1 MVQLTEPLVD
11 LLDRRAAREGV
22 SRSRVIRDAVEQY
35 LRLDHE
41 AEIDRRI
48 IEGYTRLPDGPEDD
62 WGDLDAWRDALA
74 ADRARALEAE
84 ERAAGAPPW
93 TT

>member
-11 LLDRRAAREGV
+11 LLDRRAARERV
-22 SRSRVIRDAVEQY
+22 SRSQVIRDAVEQY
-35 LRLDHE
+35 LRADHE
-41 AEIDRRI
+41 AEIDRQI
-48 IEGYTRLPDGPEDD
+48 VEGYTRLPDGPDDD

-74 ADRARALEAE
+74 ADRARALDTE
-84 ERAAGAPPW
+84 ERAARTAPW

>member
-11 LLDRRAAREGV
+11 LLDQRAARERV
-22 SRSRVIRDAVEQY
+22 SRSQVIRDAVEQY
-35 LRLDHE
+35 LRADHE

-48 IEGYTRLPDGPEDD
+48 AEGYARIPDSPEDE
-62 WGDLDAWRDALA
+62 WGDLDVWRDALA
-74 ADRARALEAE
+74 ADRARALDAE
-84 ERAAGAPPW
+84 ERAVGQQW